1 LYERF
6 RHHYHGL
13 HPISG
18 GNPVA
23 IFVEHG
29 DDTKLEEAVDRALRK
44 PPTAA
49 DDTSQVRDHVRDVKR
64 AATESATVHWG
75 RVLVGVAIA
84 AGLILGAIVLAFLA
98 DAWAA
103 DQAAKAAA
111 NENYEAPSS
120 QLPAIATALMALA
133 TAWSG
138 AIVGALFAEAKS

>member
-1 LYERF
+1 M
-6 RHHYHGL
+6 
-13 HPISG
+13 
-18 GNPVA
+18 A

-29 DDTKLEEAVDRALRK
+29 DDTKLEEAVDRALR
-44 PPTAA
+44 TDASAA
-49 DDTSQVRDHVRDVKR
+49 GDSARLREHVKDVRK

-75 RVLVGVAIA
+75 RVIAGLLIAAVLVGT
-84 AGLILGAIVLAFLA
+84 AIVIAVMA

-103 DQAAKAAA
+103 EQAAKAAA
-111 NENYEAPSS
+111 EEGYEAPPS